1 MKGKSCL
8 SVLITQSLFQT
19 EVIGESFCL
28 ELVLGFGNCSW
39 KLLLCFR
46 DLVAAM
52 LTVVKS
58 KNVFKNSRNRKMT
71 DIGGFNGLLCL
82 ELSSA
87 SCQKFNLLMK
97 SDLVWM
103 ICWFLWR
110 NFLMSSVILFFFSLF
125 VLLFQHLQAFQF
137 CGDILWFP
145 REAGRDPQHFL
156 PADVWCWTP
165 CFWKW
170 YQRR

>member
-97 SDLVWM
+97 SDLV
-103 ICWFLWR
+103 
-110 NFLMSSVILFFFSLF
+110 
-125 VLLFQHLQAFQF
+125 
-137 CGDILWFP
+137 
-145 REAGRDPQHFL
+145 
-156 PADVWCWTP
+156 
-165 CFWKW
+165 
-170 YQRR
+170 